1 MIKKFNM
8 KFTYPLTESVLE
20 KKDLLSAIK
29 IIKSKKITMGKK
41 TLELETYFSNNIIK
55 KPSLMVN
62 SGSSAN
68 LLIFQC
74 LINPMVKKLKANDEV
89 LIPAICWSTSLWP
102 IIQSG
107 LKVKFVD
114 IDKNSLNISINDLKK
129 KITKKT
135 KALMLVHAMGNCA
148 NMSEILKLCK
158 KNNII
163 LIEDTCEALGSSFN
177 KKSLGTFG
185 DFSSFSFYY
194 SHHITSGE
202 GGMICVKDKKYI
214 NILKS
219 LRSHGW
225 SKDLSN
231 AKSIAKKYSN
241 IDKNWIFINSGF
253 NLRPTDINAAIGL
266 EQLKRLK
273 QILSIRKYN
282 FSNIK
287 SALLNNKKYSKQ
299 FSIINENENTDIAWF
314 GIPIT
319 LNSIDKNYKLKVMN
333 ELNKFGIMT
342 RPIISG
348 NFSKQPAINLYNIK
362 IKSKLPNSDLIDKN
376 SFFLG
381 LHNIKITKSK
391 LNNLVDRIYLSLKK

>member
-1 MIKKFNM
+1 M
-8 KFTYPLTESVLE
+8 KSKVKSFYPLTESVLE
-20 KKDLLSAIK
+20 NRDLNAAIN

-41 TLELETYFSNNIIK
+41 TKEIEEFFKRKITGVN
-55 KPSLMVN
+55 SLMVN

-74 LINPMVKKLKANDEV
+74 LINPMVKKLKPGDEV

-114 IDKNSLNISINDLKK
+114 IDVKTFNINIDHLIK
-129 KITKKT
+129 KITSKT
-135 KALMLVHAMGNCA
+135 KALMLVHALGNCA
-148 NMSEILKLCK
+148 DMDKIVKICK
-158 KNNII
+158 EKKII

-177 KKSLGTFG
+177 KKPLGTFG

-202 GGMICVKDKKYI
+202 GGMVCVKNKKYLEI
-214 NILKS
+214 IKS

-225 SKDLSN
+225 SRGLKESKKISIKNKKINKD
-231 AKSIAKKYSN
+231 
-241 IDKNWIFINSGF
+241 WIFVNSGF
-253 NLRPTDINAAIGL
+253 NLRPTDINAAIGI
-266 EQLKRLK
+266 EQLKRLNK
-273 QILSIRKYN
+273 ILSIRKYN
-282 FSNIK
+282 YNSIK
-287 SALLNNKKYSKQ
+287 EKLMNDKRYKNQFTIPLDDSKK
-299 FSIINENENTDIAWF
+299 DIAWY

-319 LNSIDKNYKLKVMN
+319 LTNNNKKFKNLFMNKLN
-333 ELNKFGIMT
+333 RRGIIT

-348 NFSKQPAINLYNIK
+348 NFVNQPSIKLYK
-362 IKSKLPNSDLIDKN
+362 IKVNYKLKNADIIDQS

-381 LHNIKITKSK
+381 LHNIKINNTK
-391 LNNLVDRIYLSLKK
+391 LNKFCNFFYSCLN